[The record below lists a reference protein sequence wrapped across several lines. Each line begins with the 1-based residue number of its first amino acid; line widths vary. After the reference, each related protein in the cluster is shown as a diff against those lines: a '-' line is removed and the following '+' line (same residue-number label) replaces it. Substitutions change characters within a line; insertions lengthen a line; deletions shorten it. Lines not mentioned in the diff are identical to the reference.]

1 MSNVGEVVTVVTMM
15 GEIVGRL
22 KEETDSGYVLESP
35 RLFVPAQEGSSGGF
49 APGLSMTG
57 DQNPNSA
64 HINKDLVMTVV
75 VTHDQVAKG
84 WQEATSSI
92 VLP

>member
-1 MSNVGEVVTVVTMM
+1 MKAVGEVVTVVTMM

-22 KEETDSGYVLESP
+22 KEETSFGYVLESP
-35 RLFVPAQEGSSGGF
+35 RLFVPAQGDASGGF

-57 DQNPNSA
+57 RQNPEEG
-64 HINKDLVMTVV
+64 HINKDLVLTVCI
-75 VTHDQVAKG
+75 THEGVAKG
-84 WQEATSSI
+84 WTEATSSI

>member
-1 MSNVGEVVTVVTMM
+1 MIIKHKTTKGKKMSNVGEIVTVITMM

-22 KEETDSGYVLESP
+22 KEETDTGES
-35 RLFVPAQEGSSGGF
+35 AGGF

-57 DQNPNSA
+57 DQHPKSA
-64 HINKDLVMTVV
+64 HINKDLVLTVV

-84 WQEATSSI
+84 WQEAVSSI
-92 VLP
+92 IIP

>member
-1 MSNVGEVVTVVTMM
+1 MKNEVVTVITMM
-15 GEIVGRL
+15 GEVVGRL

-57 DQNPNSA
+57 DQHPNEA
-64 HINKDLVMTVV
+64 NVNKHLVLTVV
-75 VTHDQVAKG
+75 KTHEQVAKG

>member
-1 MSNVGEVVTVVTMM
+1 MSNVGEVVTVITMM

-22 KEETDSGYVLESP
+22 KEETDTGYVLDSP
-35 RLFVPAQEGSSGGF
+35 RLFVPAQGESAGGF

-57 DQNPNSA
+57 DQHPNSA
-64 HINKDLVMTVV
+64 HINKDLVLTVV

>member
-1 MSNVGEVVTVVTMM
+1 MKNEVVTVITML
-15 GEIVGRL
+15 GEVVGRL
-22 KEETDSGYVLESP
+22 KQETDAGYVIESP
-35 RLFVPAQEGSSGGF
+35 RLFVPAQAETSGGF

-57 DQNPNSA
+57 DQHPNEA
-64 HINKDLVMTVV
+64 HINKHLVMSVV
-75 VTHDQVAKG
+75 KTHDQVAKG

>member
-1 MSNVGEVVTVVTMM
+1 MKNEVVTVITMM
-15 GEIVGRL
+15 GEVVGRL

-35 RLFVPAQEGSSGGF
+35 RLFVPAQEGSAGGF

-57 DQNPNSA
+57 DQHPNEA
-64 HINKDLVMTVV
+64 NVNKHLVLTVV
-75 VTHDQVAKG
+75 KTHEQVAKG

>member
-1 MSNVGEVVTVVTMM
+1 MKNEVVTVITMM

-22 KEETDSGYVLESP
+22 KEETDTGYEIESP
-35 RLFVPAQEGSSGGF
+35 RLFVPAQAETSGGF

-57 DQNPNSA
+57 DQHPNSA
-64 HINKDLVMTVV
+64 HINKHLVMTVV
-75 VTHDQVAKG
+75 KTHEQVAKG

-92 VLP
+92 IVP

>member
-1 MSNVGEVVTVVTMM
+1 MKNEVVTVITMM

-22 KEETDSGYVLESP
+22 KEETDTGYVVESP
-35 RLFVPAQEGSSGGF
+35 RLFVPAQEETAGGF

-57 DQNPNSA
+57 NQHPNSA
-64 HINKDLVMTVV
+64 TINKHLVLTVV
-75 VTHDQVAKG
+75 KTHEQVAKG

-92 VLP
+92 IVP